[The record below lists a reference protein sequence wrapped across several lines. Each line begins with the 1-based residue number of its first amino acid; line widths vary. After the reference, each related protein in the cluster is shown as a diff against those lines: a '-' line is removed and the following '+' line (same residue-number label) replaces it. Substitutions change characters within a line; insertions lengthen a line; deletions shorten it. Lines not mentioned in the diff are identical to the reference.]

1 MPYEQH
7 AHFSEDEIRVRSYMI
22 WEREGRPEGKS
33 HEHWLRA
40 KAELEIE
47 FQAEG
52 RKASLEGRS
61 TTFVLPLLPI
71 SMPPC
76 RSVADKIGSDTEPA
90 RAAVA

>member
-1 MPYEQH
+1 MPHEKH
-7 AHFSEDEIRVRSYMI
+7 VHPSEDEIRLRSYMI
-22 WEREGRPEGKS
+22 WENEGRPEGKS

-40 KAELEIE
+40 KAELEVE
-47 FQAEG
+47 FEAEW

-71 SMPPC
+71 SMQPC
-76 RSVADKIGSDTEPA
+76 RSVADKIGPDGGPT